1 VNTVEDENFRIIL
14 PMTKKLDEKYKNHPK
29 MKEYKYTSNDTLMNE
44 NEIHQML
51 KDG

>member
-1 VNTVEDENFRIIL
+1 
-14 PMTKKLDEKYKNHPK
+14 

-51 KDG
+51 KDGWFLND